1 MRNGAVLLSL
11 IALTLLS
18 GCSKERAPLPP
29 SSEPVLSQQYRQ
41 GSTTVIVSLSETNI
55 TSSGSIQLTIDVHAP
70 APREIIFPE
79 VGSAVESFIISDGY
93 TEPAQT
99 LPNGKQR
106 HRRIWILVPAL
117 PGETVF
123 QPLKIQA
130 GTVTIQTKPIVI
142 SVTSLLPAGLTKF
155 EIKDIAAPI
164 PLRPEQAKQQR
175 RWKMILAAAAGALL
189 LLITLHHAR
198 KPKLIPSLSPREAA
212 HQALAT
218 LPKEPLEKT
227 QALSEILVAYLGGRF
242 KLATSGK
249 TISEILPLLPK
260 KHLLGRREKLEHYLL
275 TGEQIRFSNHIPDG
289 FPDDF
294 EHYLH
299 NFIQE
304 TTPEAPCV

>member
-1 MRNGAVLLSL
+1 MRTGAGLLSL

-18 GCSKERAPLPP
+18 GCSKEPTRTRA

-55 TSSGSIQLTIDVHAP
+55 TSSGSIQLTVDVHAP
-70 APREIIFPE
+70 TRREIIFPE
-79 VGSAVESFIISDGY
+79 VGSAVAPFIISDGY
-93 TEPAQT
+93 TEPPQT
-99 LPNGKQR
+99 LPNRKQR

-123 QPLKIQA
+123 QPFEIQA
-130 GTVTIQTKPIVI
+130 GSVAIQTKPIVV
-142 SVTSLLPAGLTKF
+142 SVTSLLPGELTEFK
-155 EIKDIAAPI
+155 IKDIAAPI
-164 PLRPEQAKQQR
+164 SLRPEQAKQHR
-175 RWKMILAAAAGALL
+175 RWKIMLAAAAGALV
-189 LLITLHHAR
+189 LLITLRHAR
-198 KPKLIPSLSPREAA
+198 KPKLIPIRSPREAA
-212 HQALAT
+212 LQTLAT
-218 LPKEPLEKT
+218 LPEEPLEKI
-227 QALSEILVAYLGGRF
+227 QALSEILVAYLGARF
-242 KLATSGK
+242 HLATAGK
-249 TISEILPLLPK
+249 TISELIPLLPK